1 MKIAVWV
8 NTWPYTSLQNQSAA
22 MSALKVTYPQGEY
35 LHYLPMIFRSSAW
48 SQHWPFAFLA
58 PTLILYWGSST
69 HSNQAQWSFLLLKRQ
84 SVWKPKILPELWGKL
99 LLYLIISLVKHMI
112 IWLGNYQCA
121 MCSLIATVIR
131 KIHTHNLCH
140 KNFRGSALPQWNEE
154 VTVIRIL
161 ISIVA

>member
-1 MKIAVWV
+1 MTIHITPEPECSYVSFESNIPARWV
-8 NTWPYTSLQNQSAA
+8 SA
-22 MSALKVTYPQGEY
+22 
-35 LHYLPMIFRSSAW
+35 LPMIFRSSAW

-121 MCSLIATVIR
+121 MSPLITTVIR
-131 KIHTHNLCH
+131 KIHTHHLCH
-140 KNFRGSALPQWNEE
+140 KNFQGGAIPQWNEE
-154 VTVIRIL
+154 VREAFIFVLAEFVR
-161 ISIVA
+161 